1 MTVVINGTTGV
12 SGVAGSAST
21 PALIGSDADSGY
33 YINSANEPNASV
45 NGTAVWNAASTFGF
59 KNRIINGAMV
69 IDQRNAGASVTP
81 ADAAYTL
88 DRWRF
93 STSQASKFTVQQS
106 TTAPAGFKNSMLITV
121 ASAVSPS
128 AGDAFGIFQP
138 IEGLNFFDMSF
149 GSASAQTISISFW
162 ARSSLTGTFSGM
174 LFNSAANRTYC
185 FTYTINSANTFE
197 YKTVTVAGD
206 TTGTWLTDNGSGLS
220 LYFDLGSG
228 SNAAGT
234 AGVWSSS
241 VVRRTS
247 GSVQLVATAGATLYI
262 TGVQLEKG
270 STATSFDFRSYG
282 TELILCQRYYERFTG
297 ISSGPYRT
305 GYGYNTAIY
314 MSLPFQVTKR
324 TTGGTFSSSASG
336 TTLLSAYGNGSSSGF
351 LGGLMT
357 GSITFNTPELT
368 TMTMYQNL
376 TASTYSPYGTAIL
389 WTLNNNQWVD
399 YSAEL

>member
-1 MTVVINGTTGV
+1 MSNARELAELGGSYGTG
-12 SGVAGSAST
+12 
-21 PALIGSDADSGY
+21 
-33 YINSANEPNASV
+33 
-45 NGTAVWNAASTFGF
+45 GF
-59 KNRIINGAMV
+59 VGMKNRIINGAMV

-88 DRWRF
+88 DRCRF

-138 IEGLNFFDMSF
+138 IEGFNFADMAF

-174 LFNSAANRTYC
+174 LFNSAANRVYC

-197 YKTVTVAGD
+197 YKTVTVTGD
-206 TTGTWLTDNGSGLS
+206 TTGTWLTDNGVGLS

-270 STATSFDFRSYG
+270 STATSFDYRPYG
-282 TELILCQRYYERFTG
+282 TELALCQRYYWRNSAVGNYSPLGFFGTAGVTTG
-297 ISSGPYRT
+297 VL
-305 GYGYNTAIY
+305 GYPA
-314 MSLPFQVTKR
+314 LPVVMR
-324 TTGGTFSSSASG
+324 TTPTVNSSNARLADGNAGLSFSSI
-336 TTLLSAYGNGSSSGF
+336 TVTF
-351 LGGLMT
+351 GGVL
-357 GSITFNTPELT
+357 TPELT
-368 TMTMYQNL
+368 FNVTGANQYR
-376 TASTYSPYGTAIL
+376 PYYLQA
-389 WTLNNNQWVD
+389 NNNASAWID
-399 YSAEL
+399 FSAEL